1 MSSQIVNESKDS
13 DQENINSYPMNQLRI
28 IYGDDIQKIMNT
40 LDEMHS
46 SSTNYFCSE
55 ISDIKNDYETFYS
68 EINKNINM
76 NAFKLIKYFKLED
89 ILNGAEDEE
98 KTNIILKI
106 NEVKL
111 STIKN
116 IISTHSAI
124 IETIKQNIKSL
135 KAFLSI
141 CQTFEKNPIHVYYEK
156 ELSNIAKN
164 WLLLKLNLENFNFNK
179 TINESNLDP
188 IFKDFI
194 IKQCQCKNVSLVIQN
209 PKSYFGEEK
218 LSPEE
223 EKKRKI
229 RKEADIKTISEN
241 QNNIVKL
248 KMKYINEAD
257 SYFIKS
263 TSFTKMK
270 RLSLENL
277 TLKNYNILYLF
288 PYLTRLRIKS
298 CQSLEIDTF
307 KNMSTN
313 LRKLYLVKNG
323 YVNYE
328 FQSIVQEYLLKS
340 KSIRD
345 NLEVLSFANNNIS
358 KIDFTQI
365 ILNDMEIFRAMKE
378 LDFRKNK
385 LTKFI
390 YNKTIFPSLNFIN
403 LCENNFNKDDFEDS
417 DDVFILKSGNMYLMD
432 SKFREDYYNKLNK
445 TISNDEFPSISYLNL
460 SYIPGK
466 ISKEYFSK
474 FKIGPSTLM
483 NLKKLVLS
491 YNKLSCETL
500 FNFICNIKEPINLN
514 NLNLNGNELDDTFF
528 ELYLNKNISQIFPK
542 LKHIS
547 LSSNNIGDSK
557 VDIKY
562 KDNIEIKDKQFV
574 KEIYKLRMMY
584 EFIEA
589 NKNLT
594 KINITKNPISDIYTI
609 VPYDKKD
616 ADVKFITKDQDDKI
630 IINGFFSFLIKIRD
644 ELLEKIMRSKGE
656 LSRFHKPC
664 VVHRLDRD
672 TSGVMM
678 FALNENVQKKVMAS
692 WHTMVT
698 ERLYRALAENPLDK
712 TKYLEPSGIIDEP
725 LAQNAYHVGYV
736 PRDLHVKTVEARTHY
751 KIIEQGETHTLFE
764 LSLDTGKKNQIRAH
778 LSFKH
783 YPLAGDENYRSR
795 TDPFYRLCLH
805 ARTLEFVHPVTREKM
820 HFEIP
825 EPEEWLSYVKN
836 GDKNPRVPVWCQSV
850 ENYKRGK
857 RYE

>member
-1 MSSQIVNESKDS
+1 MSIPNENEISDS
-13 DQENINSYPMNQLRI
+13 NQENIKSYPMNQLRI
-28 IYGDDIQKIMNT
+28 IYGDDIQKVMNS
-40 LDEMHS
+40 LEEIHS
-46 SSTNYFCSE
+46 SSINYFSSE

-68 EINKNINM
+68 EINKNINL
-76 NAFKLIKYFKLED
+76 NAFKLIKYFKLWD

-98 KTNIILKI
+98 KRNIILKI
-106 NEVKL
+106 NEIKL
-111 STIKN
+111 STIKS

-124 IETIKQNIKSL
+124 IESIKQNMKSL

-141 CQTFEKNPIHVYYEK
+141 CQTFDKNPIHIYYEK
-156 ELSNIAKN
+156 ELNNIAKN

-188 IFKDFI
+188 TFKDFV
-194 IKQCQCKNVSLVIQN
+194 IKQCQCKNLSLVVQN
-209 PKSYFGEEK
+209 PKSYFGDEK
-218 LSPEE
+218 LSAEE

-241 QNNIVKL
+241 QNNIISL
-248 KMKYINEAD
+248 KMKNINEAD
-257 SYFIKS
+257 AYFIKS

-298 CQSLEIDTF
+298 CQSLDIDIF

-365 ILNDMEIFRAMKE
+365 ISNDMEIFRAMKE

-403 LCENNFNKDDFEDS
+403 LCENNFNKDNFDDCN
-417 DDVFILKSGNMYLMD
+417 DVFILKSGNMYLMD
-432 SKFREDYYNKLNK
+432 SKFREDYYEKLNK
-445 TISNDEFPSISYLNL
+445 AISNDEFTSISYLNL

-474 FKIGPSTLM
+474 FRIGPSTLM
-483 NLKKLVLS
+483 SLKKLVLS

-500 FNFICNIKEPINLN
+500 FNFINNIKEPINLN
-514 NLNLNGNELDDTFF
+514 YLNLNGNELDDTFF
-528 ELYLNKNISQIFPK
+528 EIYLNQNISHIFPK
-542 LKHIS
+542 LKHLS

-557 VDIKY
+557 VDIKF
-562 KDNIEIKDKQFV
+562 KDNIEVKDKQFS
-574 KEIYKLRMMY
+574 KEIYKLRMIY
-584 EFIEA
+584 KFIEV
-589 NKNLT
+589 NKNLN
-594 KINITKNPISDIYTI
+594 KINITKNPISDIYTV

-616 ADVKFITKDQDDKI
+616 ADINPMFITKDQDDKI

-644 ELLEKIMRSKGE
+644 DLLESGDDNTKRVGFNVKFDCRSNINKY
-656 LSRFHKPC
+656 SDSYPFS
-664 VVHRLDRD
+664 DRPII
-672 TSGVMM
+672 
-678 FALNENVQKKVMAS
+678 FKK
-692 WHTMVT
+692 
-698 ERLYRALAENPLDK
+698 
-712 TKYLEPSGIIDEP
+712 
-725 LAQNAYHVGYV
+725 
-736 PRDLHVKTVEARTHY
+736 
-751 KIIEQGETHTLFE
+751 
-764 LSLDTGKKNQIRAH
+764 
-778 LSFKH
+778 
-783 YPLAGDENYRSR
+783 
-795 TDPFYRLCLH
+795 
-805 ARTLEFVHPVTREKM
+805 
-820 HFEIP
+820 
-825 EPEEWLSYVKN
+825 
-836 GDKNPRVPVWCQSV
+836 
-850 ENYKRGK
+850 
-857 RYE
+857 